1 MAPRAPRFAR
11 RNRSR
16 PARRAVRRRAETKN
30 PYAASRFEAFT
41 AVIARKRASRVVAPV
56 VAPRKRATPRL
67 TSASSSTLLRDA
79 RFPVTQNKPN
89 ARLGRWGAGTSFDA
103 TAAADDGEL
112 DLVPGAA
119 SVDPDAVSFALAP
132 GPGSNPR
139 GGGGGGFFGAH
150 GMGPVAPGSPTQ
162 ASHAHRRGA
171 PNPQPLGAF
180 SFEPEDD
187 PVVCAAVNA
196 AQERARASVAAAREA
211 EARAAAEAEARRRE
225 ESAPAALAQRRAAD
239 LERRLN
245 AKRKYAELASVVER
259 LAVRAETHGAARDA
273 LSATADAATSEARDA
288 ERRRKAAM
296 AASSGSGG
304 RRPAGGSHGNLAAAL
319 NAAAPFDVAAFA
331 SLAARRELEILHKQG
346 LTSLKQLMNHKWA
359 FPFNAPVDHVA
370 LGLTNYLDVVKRPM
384 DLGTVRRKL
393 ERSGGGGDA
402 DGSADASTYAPYAN
416 CEELNRDVML
426 TFANAKLYN
435 PPPTDVHVMA
445 TALEE
450 FWAPRWEALRIRS
463 NDVSESLAAERE
475 CAVKN
480 SEEIKARRRLANEE
494 MRCAGVAADLDA
506 ARRRLEDLKR
516 SASRTARPMTEPEFD
531 KLTKSM
537 RSLPRGYRA
546 VARDLVAETEGAHRV
561 PVDGVARWS
570 EVLEDLKTFNG
581 IAHRRLARFAKVRRR
596 NRAALARGFCHTPVA
611 GFDCGEGEEYEFLDP
626 DATGDLYAP
635 NGAEKKTNETLSNGD
650 EVKVS
655 GAPHRN
661 GDATPDA
668 AEGDAGEK
676 VLAAAA
682 AAAAAAADGG
692 SRDSDAT
699 AAGGAGAPGGE
710 DPLMALALGGG
721 DWQGGGAAAQSEPE
735 LVRLVS
741 GGGQ

>member
-1 MAPRAPRFAR
+1 MAF
-11 RNRSR
+11 
-16 PARRAVRRRAETKN
+16 
-30 PYAASRFEAFT
+30 F
-41 AVIARKRASRVVAPV
+41 ARKRSSRVAPV

-67 TSASSSTLLRDA
+67 TSASFSTLLRDA
-79 RFPVTQNKPN
+79 RFPVTQKKPN
-89 ARLGRWGAGTSFDA
+89 ARPGRWGAGTSFDA

-119 SVDPDAVSFALAP
+119 SVDPDAVSFALGP

-139 GGGGGGFFGAH
+139 GGSGGGFFGAH

-245 AKRKYAELASVVER
+245 FKRKYAELASVVER
-259 LAVRAETHGAARDA
+259 LAVRAETHGSSRDA
-273 LSATADAATSEARDA
+273 LSLEADAATVEARDA

-331 SLAARRELEILHKQG
+331 SLAAKRELEILHKQG

-370 LGLTNYLDVVKRPM
+370 LGLSNYLDVVKRPM

-393 ERSGGGGDA
+393 ERSGGVENA
-402 DGSADASTYAPYAN
+402 DGSNDASLYAPYTN

-450 FWAPRWEALRIRS
+450 FWAPRWEALRSRS
-463 NDVSESLAAERE
+463 KDVSESLAAERE

-516 SASRTARPMTEPEFD
+516 SASRTARPMTEREFS
-531 KLTKSM
+531 KLLRSM
-537 RSLPRGYRA
+537 KTLPKGHRA

-596 NRAALARGFCHTPVA
+596 NRTALQRGFCQTPTA
-611 GFDCGEGEEYEFLDP
+611 GFDCGEGEEFEFLP
-626 DATGDLYAP
+626 DADATDDAP
-635 NGAEKKTNETLSNGD
+635 NGAEEKTNEALLNGD
-650 EVKVS
+650 EAKADGS
-655 GAPHRN
+655 TPRN
-661 GDATPDA
+661 GDAPPA
-668 AEGDAGEK
+668 LAEGDAGEK